1 MSEQDLPITPDL
13 VLRAYAAGVFPMA
26 RSRHDPNLEWFDP
39 IQRGVLPLEGFHL
52 PRSLRKVVRQGR
64 FEVSVDRDFRA
75 VMETCAEAVPER
87 DSTWISDRIIE
98 LYCALHERGHAH
110 SVETRFEGALVGGLY
125 GIAIG
130 GAFFGESMFSR
141 VTDASKV
148 ALVHLVAR
156 LRVGGFRLLDC
167 QFQTDHLARFGTVEI
182 SRLAYRRNLAAAL
195 RVEADFRRAPANWAP
210 EEVLAALH

>member
-1 MSEQDLPITPDL
+1 MSEQDLPITPDV
-13 VLRAYAAGVFPMA
+13 VLRAYAVGVFPMA
-26 RSRHDPNLEWFDP
+26 RSRHDANLEWFDP
-39 IQRGVLPLEGFHL
+39 VRRGVLPLDGFHL

-87 DSTWISDRIIE
+87 DSTWISDRIVE

-156 LRVGGFRLLDC
+156 LRAGGFRLLDC

-182 SRLAYRRNLAAAL
+182 TRLAYRRSLAAAL
-195 RVEADFRRAPANWAP
+195 QVEADFARAPEHWAP